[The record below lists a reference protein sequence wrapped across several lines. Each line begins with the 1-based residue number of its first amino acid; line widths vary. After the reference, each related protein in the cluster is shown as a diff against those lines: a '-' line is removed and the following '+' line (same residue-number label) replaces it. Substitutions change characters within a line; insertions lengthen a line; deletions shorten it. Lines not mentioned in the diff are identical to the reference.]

1 MIAGMIRALAI
12 VLLLCLWPRP
22 AAAQALMPLE
32 VSGGYS
38 AVNDPKN
45 QVSLPVGWMA
55 GGALT
60 VTDWLAAVADVSGHH
75 TTVAGTGS
83 DFRLSVLA
91 VMGGLRASGRI
102 GRATEFGQLLAGVA
116 RGTGTAFGFTTTTSL
131 FALQPGVGLDYPL
144 RAAFSARA
152 QVDLRLIKDQGE
164 GNSAGH
170 EYRFVAGIVY
180 RLR

>member
-1 MIAGMIRALAI
+1 MIAAMIRALAC
-12 VLLLCLWPRP
+12 VLLLCLCPRP
-22 AAAQALMPLE
+22 AAAQTCRPLE
-32 VSGGYS
+32 ISGGYS

-45 QVSLPVGWMA
+45 LVSLPVGWMA
-55 GGALT
+55 GARLS
-60 VTDWLAAVADVSGHH
+60 VTDWLSAVADVSGHH

-83 DFRLSVLA
+83 DLRLSVLA
-91 VMGGLRASGRI
+91 AMGGLRASGHI
-102 GRATEFGQLLAGVA
+102 GRVTEFGQLLAGVA
-116 RGTGTAFGFTTTTSL
+116 RGSGTAFGVTTTTSA

-152 QVDLRLIKDQGE
+152 EVDLRLIKDQGE

-170 EYRFVAGIVY
+170 EYRFLVGLVY